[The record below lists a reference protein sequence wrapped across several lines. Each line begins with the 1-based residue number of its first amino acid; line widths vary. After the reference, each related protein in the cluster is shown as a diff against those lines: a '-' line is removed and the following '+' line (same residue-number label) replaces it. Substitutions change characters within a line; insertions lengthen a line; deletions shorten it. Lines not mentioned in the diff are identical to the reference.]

1 MGFGRKQPDITDQI
15 FDMKFAMKELAK
27 NAKKADKDKAAAEKK
42 VAACVRRSDDNS
54 ARLYGTTAIRK
65 KQEAFQYRA
74 MVAHLDTCIGLLQQQ
89 ATMSSIG
96 HTMGKLSHN
105 LSNALSTA
113 NMTEMG
119 QAVGQFIGQLEDV
132 QAQSMFMDQ
141 VMSQSAA
148 SAVPL
153 EEVDTLI
160 QGIAAKECLEFKS
173 EFATPG
179 AAQVAAPDVQESVA
193 AAPPVDPL
201 ADRFNN
207 L

>member
-15 FDMKFAMKELAK
+15 FEMKFAMKEL
-27 NAKKADKDKAAAEKK
+27 NRSAKKADKDKAAAEKK
-42 VAACVRRSDDNS
+42 VSDCVKRSDDNS
-54 ARLYGTTAIRK
+54 ARLYATTAIRK
-65 KQEAFQYRA
+65 KKEAFQYRS
-74 MVAHLDTCIGLLQQQ
+74 MVAHLDTCIGLLEQQ
-89 ATMSSIG
+89 ATMASIG

-160 QGIAAKECLEFKS
+160 QGIAAKESLEFKS

-179 AAQVAAPDVQESVA
+179 TTQVAAPEMEQPVA

-201 ADRFNN
+201 AERFNN